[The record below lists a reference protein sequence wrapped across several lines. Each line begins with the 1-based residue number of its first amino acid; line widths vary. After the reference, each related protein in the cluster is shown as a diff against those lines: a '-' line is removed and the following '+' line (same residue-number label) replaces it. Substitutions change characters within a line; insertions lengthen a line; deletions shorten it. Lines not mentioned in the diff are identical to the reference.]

1 MTVSSTV
8 GPRCVLAFRVNN
20 VLAQRDVIPDWKLPV
35 GSVGRHDDADD
46 EQREVE
52 QGERVEEVETHCV
65 VVLLNGLILNA
76 RSVCCAARGNT
87 Q

>member
-8 GPRCVLAFRVNN
+8 GPCCVLAFRVNN

-46 EQREVE
+46 EEREVE

-65 VVLLNGLILNA
+65 VVFNA
-76 RSVCCAARGNT
+76 QFYFANSKIRKSGSFKIY
-87 Q
+87 

>member
-8 GPRCVLAFRVNN
+8 GPCCVLAFRVNN

-46 EQREVE
+46 EEREVE
-52 QGERVEEVETHCV
+52 QGERVEEVETHCGCV
-65 VVLLNGLILNA
+65 QCSILFCKFKNQEI
-76 RSVCCAARGNT
+76 RVDQNF
-87 Q
+87 